1 MNLCLWSIFPH
12 VTFYQYILLSS
23 IHDRHNTFT
32 SVLKHPPPH
41 RRRIHLAIYLSIV
54 TVFFLLSFMFLV
66 YICWDVCVSVR
77 QYIYIFSSILRC
89 RPNQMCLIFVVVLL
103 ARVCVCYIFFLP
115 FLDSMLFH
123 IVVAAPSVVTVFVVL
138 SANLFF
144 KFICFY
150 FVVLFHF
157 LFHSLDFFPL
167 CCLRAFVYACVFF
180 SMCFVFAVLCF
191 YMLLVVVCFLFVS
204 ISLRNEISHI
214 K

>member
-54 TVFFLLSFMFLV
+54 TVFFFLLSFMFLV

-89 RPNQMCLIFVVVLL
+89 RPNQMCLIFVVVV
-103 ARVCVCYIFFLP
+103 ARTCVCVIYFFSLSLILCCFMSSSLPRAPPPSSLCYQPTYF
-115 FLDSMLFH
+115 S
-123 IVVAAPSVVTVFVVL
+123 
-138 SANLFF
+138 NLFV
-144 KFICFY
+144 FIS
-150 FVVLFHF
+150 LF
-157 LFHSLDFFPL
+157 
-167 CCLRAFVYACVFF
+167 C
-180 SMCFVFAVLCF
+180 
-191 YMLLVVVCFLFVS
+191 S
-204 ISLRNEISHI
+204 ISCFIR
-214 K
+214 